1 MRIQRS
7 NIIHLIIV
15 AALFVFFTAAIT
27 QAADPV
33 LTVNKDGIGNGTIR
47 SAPSGINCSTDCT
60 TANSTFKNNRKVTLR
75 VTPDT
80 NSTFLGW
87 SGGNCKNA
95 GKCTVTMSADT
106 TVTATFGQPDIA
118 VSDESKDFGSVS
130 TKAGKRSQ
138 STVTV
143 TNSGTGILKIT
154 SIRITGTDK
163 SQFKLGSAAKTSV
176 SSNGQGQIKVTF
188 KPTKVGEKTAELIIT
203 SNDPDTPTK
212 TVSLTGSGI
221 TAASK
226 TTITGSVFASSVSD
240 SQVSVKNT
248 GGHTIAGP
256 VVTAADGT
264 YSIDVPTLSLSSDLI
279 FESQDGTFT
288 DEATSTT
295 TTAGIMSTF
304 IEGGSLAAGSSVNIT
319 PFSTIANDLISEYGL
334 TLDDAQTAFNSAF
347 GFSQDDV
354 SVVPANTPLTDTDT
368 DTKPRLAF
376 IRAAAFSQL
385 TKDLGLTPDKQFEL
399 LAALAQDLADGT
411 PDGKDASGSV
421 SIETGVNMPEDIQNM
436 YEQSMVSVLGNT
448 SINLTGMTAGNMGDL
463 SFAKVALTDT
473 YLIEYLPGMMAA
485 AQGKTSF
492 KLKVTKLS
500 DGSAATGLTISLM
513 PKMHMATKSHSTPAD
528 TVIDNGDGTYS
539 CTVYYLMAS
548 GPGMGFWELIV
559 TIGSGM
565 SGESAIFYPQVAMA
579 MGTTTVRATLKG
591 QADTITGSM
600 GASKRSYYLFND
612 GSTTTTSFNLFIAAN
627 ESMMSYPA
635 VSEGTTLHDA
645 ASTAWTVSPITVSV
659 STDNITWVSATDNTG
674 GHWTVSGLTG
684 LSSGQTGTIY
694 VKLTVNGEQKTTDG
708 NALSDTNGYASF
720 TVTP

>member
-1 MRIQRS
+1 MQRA
-7 NIIHLIIV
+7 NIMHLIIV
-15 AALFVFFTAAIT
+15 AVLFVFFTAAST

-33 LTVNKDGIGNGTIR
+33 LTINKDGIGNGAIR
-47 SAPSGINCSTDCT
+47 SSPSGINCSTDCT
-60 TANSTFKNNRKVTLR
+60 TANSAFKSNRKVTLR
-75 VTPDT
+75 VTPDA

-87 SGGNCKNA
+87 SGGNCTGA
-95 GKCTVTMSADT
+95 GKCTVKMTEDT
-106 TVTATFGQPDIA
+106 TITATFGQPDMS
-118 VSDESKDFGSVS
+118 VSDESKDFGNVS
-130 TKAGKRSQ
+130 TRTAKGSQ
-138 STVTV
+138 ATVTV
-143 TNSGTGILKIT
+143 TNSGTGVLKIT
-154 SIRITGTDK
+154 NIKISGTDK
-163 SQFKLGSAAKTSV
+163 SQFKLGSAAKTTV
-176 SSNGQGQIKVTF
+176 SSNGQGQIKVIF

-212 TVSLTGSGI
+212 TVTLTGTGI
-221 TAASK
+221 AASSK

-240 SQVSVKNT
+240 SQVSVKNS

-264 YSIDVPTLSLSSDLI
+264 FSLQVPTTALSGDLI
-279 FESQDGTFT
+279 FESQGGTFT

-295 TTAGIMSTF
+295 TTAGTMSAF
-304 IEGGSLAAGSSVNIT
+304 AEGGSLTTGSSVNIT
-319 PFSTIANDLISEYGL
+319 PFSTIVNELVTAYEL
-334 TLDDAQTAFNSAF
+334 TLDDAQTAFDSAF
-347 GFSQDDV
+347 GFSPDDV
-354 SVVPANTPLTDTDT
+354 SAAPANTPLSDTDT

-385 TKDLGLTPDKQFEL
+385 TEDLGLTPDKQFEL

-411 PDGKDASGSV
+411 LDGRNASEAV
-421 SIETGVNMPEDIQNM
+421 SIETGVNMPEDIQNL
-436 YEQSMVSVLGNT
+436 YEQSLVIVLGNT
-448 SINLTGMTAGNMGDL
+448 SLNLTGMTPGNMGDL
-463 SFAKVALTDT
+463 SFAKAALTDT
-473 YLIEYLPGMMAA
+473 YLIEYLPGMMSA

-492 KLKVTKLS
+492 KIKVTKLS

-513 PKMHMATKSHSTPAD
+513 PKMHMSTMSHSTPVD

-539 CTVYYLMAS
+539 CTAYYLMAS
-548 GPGMGFWELIV
+548 GPGMGFWELKV

-565 SGESAIFYPQVAMA
+565 SGESVTFYPQVAMA

-591 QADTITGSM
+591 LSDTITGSM
-600 GASKRSYYLFND
+600 GASKRSYYIFNA

-635 VSEGTTLHDA
+635 VSEGATLHDA
-645 ASTAWTVSPITVSV
+645 TGTAWTVSPITVSV
-659 STDNITWVSATDNTG
+659 STDKITWVSATDNTG